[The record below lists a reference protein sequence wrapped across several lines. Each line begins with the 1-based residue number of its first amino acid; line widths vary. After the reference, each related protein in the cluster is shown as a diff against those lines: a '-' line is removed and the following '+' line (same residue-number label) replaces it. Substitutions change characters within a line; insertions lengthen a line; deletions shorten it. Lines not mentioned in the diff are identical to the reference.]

1 MPLFFTLSGLFFKA
15 DKPLKRIKRL
25 MVPYISFYIIGYAFE
40 AAKTITKHGQLD
52 LMDFFDPLLG
62 ATHGYANTPVWFLLS
77 LAEISLIGYV
87 LLRYL
92 PNLFAFVVSM
102 VLGIV
107 GYYCGKYNVLQP

>member
-52 LMDFFDPLLG
+52 LMDFFAPLLG
-62 ATHGYANTPVWFLLS
+62 VTHG
-77 LAEISLIGYV
+77 
-87 LLRYL
+87 
-92 PNLFAFVVSM
+92 
-102 VLGIV
+102 
-107 GYYCGKYNVLQP
+107 